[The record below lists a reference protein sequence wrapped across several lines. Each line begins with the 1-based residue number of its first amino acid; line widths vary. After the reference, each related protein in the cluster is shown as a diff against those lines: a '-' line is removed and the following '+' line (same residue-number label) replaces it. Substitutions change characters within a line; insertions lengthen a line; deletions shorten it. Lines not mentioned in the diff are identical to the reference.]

1 MAEREKLNI
10 YSLNVNRL
18 GNMKKKKDV
27 FDFLIKQSGNICLL
41 QETHWKTKQEN
52 LIRSQWGIE
61 SVVAGNHRLLFR
73 PLVVCLTFKT
83 GIVKR
88 RRPFGNFSSSLLR
101 DIVFVNLVKQVIL
114 DLKKQY
120 AVPVYDRKYTL
131 DS

>member
-1 MAEREKLNI
+1 MYVCIILFSVAGPMICPRILRTRLFIIMAEREKLNI

-88 RRPFGNFSSSLLR
+88 RTFLE
-101 DIVFVNLVKQVIL
+101 V
-114 DLKKQY
+114 
-120 AVPVYDRKYTL
+120 
-131 DS
+131 